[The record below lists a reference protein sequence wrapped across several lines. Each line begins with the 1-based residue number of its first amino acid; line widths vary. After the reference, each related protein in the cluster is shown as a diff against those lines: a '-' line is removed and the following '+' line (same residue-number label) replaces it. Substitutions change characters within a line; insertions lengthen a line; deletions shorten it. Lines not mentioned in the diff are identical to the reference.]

1 MRAWS
6 AKQRFPVAQWLKQL
20 DELYNESIR
29 IHNKEAKKKK
39 LESLSPGGGESR
51 PMSPYFDHLAPSPGP
66 EQGLMSPRVVTPGA
80 KSALGV
86 SPDLPTPST
95 PWAGGS
101 LKPNSPRGSVASSV
115 NGNSLYANPA
125 AGNSSVSVDSFA
137 IRAQRDDLASPTPG
151 VESGLTVPRLNVAQH
166 RNSSLLSLPDVVGDR
181 HDLKLQQVDQFF
193 NDTNGEFY
201 AEFEEMLDHLTASN
215 SANELC
221 IETFLKRSEKQW
233 FTRYRD
239 AKLGRYRDYSGS
251 NSPTSSRPTSRNGS
265 KRNDSIVSRGRQR
278 HRSNTPSGLS
288 RSVFESSPPPGGM
301 IDDEFLLGE
310 VVAADCV
317 AGCDEEDGLG
327 GVEEG
332 GLRDAFEA
340 AEGQLR

>member
-39 LESLSPGGGESR
+39 LESLSPGIGEAR
-51 PMSPYFDHLAPSPGP
+51 PLSPYFDQLAPSPGP
-66 EQGLMSPRVVTPGA
+66 EQSLMSPRSATPTS
-80 KSALGV
+80 KTALGL
-86 SPDLPTPST
+86 SPELPTPSA
-95 PWAGGS
+95 PWAGGFF
-101 LKPNSPRGSVASSV
+101 KPNSPRGSVASSV

-137 IRAQRDDLASPTPG
+137 IRAQRDGMASPSPG
-151 VESGLTVPRLNVAQH
+151 AESGLSVPRLHSAQH

-181 HDLKLQQVDQFF
+181 QDLKLQKVDQFF
-193 NDTNGEFY
+193 NDTSGEFY

-239 AKLGRYRDYSGS
+239 AKLGRYRDYSSS
-251 NSPTSSRPTSRNGS
+251 NSPTSSRPVSRNGS
-265 KRNDSIVSRGRQR
+265 KRNDSVASRGRQR

-288 RSVFESSPPPGGM
+288 RSIFETSPPPGGM

-310 VVAADCV
+310 AYQAPT
-317 AGCDEEDGLG
+317 GLKK
-327 GVEEG
+327 
-332 GLRDAFEA
+332 
-340 AEGQLR
+340 